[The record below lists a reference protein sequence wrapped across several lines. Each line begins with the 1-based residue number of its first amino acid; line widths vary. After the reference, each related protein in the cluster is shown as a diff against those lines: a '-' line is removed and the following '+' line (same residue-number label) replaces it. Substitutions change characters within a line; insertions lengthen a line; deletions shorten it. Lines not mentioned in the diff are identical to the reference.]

1 MHDTERLWLTF
12 EITPEPFLLYVAY
25 TNRDF
30 KNMEDIKKTFNSFPI
45 TSSQHLIATLIEI
58 AESEFSTLLTHE
70 NEFRFRANPD
80 ILQNNS
86 IDLHALL
93 NETIG
98 YYRAY
103 QELKEHKIIISSCDN
118 TIIET
123 FKDSI
128 DQMVTFIFKSMS
140 EKHELTFNSRDSSSL
155 ILEKLNN
162 GIINLEKIAA
172 MRTSLITLCDT
183 KLLTVQQKLFEMAS
197 Q

>member
-118 TIIET
+118 T
-123 FKDSI
+123 DNR
-128 DQMVTFIFKSMS
+128 DLQR
-140 EKHELTFNSRDSSSL
+140 FNRSDGHFYFQVNVR
-155 ILEKLNN
+155 K
-162 GIINLEKIAA
+162 A
-172 MRTSLITLCDT
+172 RTDLQFS
-183 KLLTVQQKLFEMAS
+183 
-197 Q
+197 